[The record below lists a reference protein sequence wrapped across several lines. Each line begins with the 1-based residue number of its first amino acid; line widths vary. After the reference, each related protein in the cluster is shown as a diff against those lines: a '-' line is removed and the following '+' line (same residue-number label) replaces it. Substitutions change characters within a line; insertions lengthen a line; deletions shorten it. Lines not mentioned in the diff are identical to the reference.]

1 MNDKYFVSF
10 EIELSGDDMVIIEEY
25 PEELGA
31 YIHDNLTDILMNPVT
46 QPAKHFCVGETMAT
60 LKPVE

>member
-10 EIELSGDDMVIIEEY
+10 EIELSDDDMVFIEEY
-25 PEELGA
+25 PEELGG
-31 YIHDNLTDILMNPVT
+31 YIHDNLIDILMNPLT
-46 QPAKHFCVGETMAT
+46 QPAKHVCVGETMAT